1 MPSLTVENY
10 LKAILQ
16 LQLKEDNNRVSPGA
30 LATRLGVSPGSV
42 TSMLKTLSESS
53 LADYVPYEGVE
64 LTDAGRT
71 LALRVLRRHRLIEL
85 FLMNTLNMTW
95 DQVHEEA
102 EELEHAVSDVLIHR
116 IDQYLGHPATDPH
129 GAPIPTADGKLR
141 GTLSAVSLNM
151 CGAGETVRFVQVV
164 NQEPGFLRYLSD
176 SGFRLGA
183 VGEVE
188 QSGEDSGAIRIS
200 IDRQSFSIST
210 EAAASVR
217 VERITPVYPTA

>member
-85 FLMNTLNMTW
+85 FLMNTLK
-95 DQVHEEA
+95 
-102 EELEHAVSDVLIHR
+102 LI
-116 IDQYLGHPATDPH
+116 QP
-129 GAPIPTADGKLR
+129 
-141 GTLSAVSLNM
+141 
-151 CGAGETVRFVQVV
+151 C
-164 NQEPGFLRYLSD
+164 
-176 SGFRLGA
+176 
-183 VGEVE
+183 
-188 QSGEDSGAIRIS
+188 
-200 IDRQSFSIST
+200 
-210 EAAASVR
+210 
-217 VERITPVYPTA
+217 